1 MTAVELNGAAA
12 YAVDCPKSIT
22 ATLVGSASG
31 WLTDANKLI
40 WTGLTTSTSDGYKLT
55 IAIYGPGSVVLADAK
70 NLGGCVATATS
81 NAMCIRSL
89 SANTGVGP
97 SVEATLMKVYALTKA
112 TYLSTAVV
120 TGGTE
125 ITLVTWGMTLTTD
138 CSAANPT
145 VVACAVAA
153 GTGIGKDSEAN
164 VYGWTNYQPKETSDK
179 VYTGI
184 PRFSKGDLLVY
195 KGLATATGFPDKTCG
210 SGKALTGASAL
221 VAGAAIAFGA
231 AALAF

>member
-12 YAVDCPKSIT
+12 TAADCPKSIT
-22 ATLVGSASG
+22 ALLAGSASG

-55 IAIYGPGSVVLADAK
+55 ISIKGVGNTVLADTK
-70 NLGGCVATATS
+70 VIGGCVATATS
-81 NAMCIRSL
+81 NAMCIYAL
-89 SANTGVGP
+89 AATNTV
-97 SVEATLMKVYALTKA
+97 VEATGMKVYALTKVQYTGLIAA
-112 TYLSTAVV
+112 TA
-120 TGGTE
+120 GTE
-125 ITLVTWGMTLTTD
+125 ITLATWGMVLAVD

-145 VVACAVAA
+145 SDVCGVTAAGIGAADGVVA
-153 GTGIGKDSEAN
+153 
-164 VYGWTNYQPKETSDK
+164 YGWTNYQPKETSDK
-179 VYTGI
+179 VYATI
-184 PRFSKGDLLVY
+184 PRFSKDDLLVY
-195 KGLATATGFPDKTCG
+195 KGLATTGGLPDKTCG

>member
-1 MTAVELNGAAA
+1 MVELNGAAA
-12 YAVDCPKSIT
+12 AAVDCPISIK
-22 ATLVGSASG
+22 ATLIGSASG

-55 IAIYGPGSVVLADAK
+55 IAIAGSGTEARVATEFT
-70 NLGGCVATATS
+70 GGCVATATS
-81 NAMCIRSL
+81 NAMCISSVANATPL
-89 SANTGVGP
+89 ISA
-97 SVEATLMKVYALTKA
+97 MKVYALTKA
-112 TYLSTAVV
+112 TYLTTTVV

-125 ITLVTWGMTLTTD
+125 ITLVTWGMVLTLD
-138 CSAANPT
+138 CSAAAPT
-145 VVACAVAA
+145 TTNCGVGAGHLGAA
-153 GTGIGKDSEAN
+153 GSTV

-179 VYTGI
+179 VYAGI
-184 PRFSKGDLLVY
+184 PRFSKDDLLVY
-195 KGLATATGFPDKTCG
+195 KGLRKADGFPVITCG